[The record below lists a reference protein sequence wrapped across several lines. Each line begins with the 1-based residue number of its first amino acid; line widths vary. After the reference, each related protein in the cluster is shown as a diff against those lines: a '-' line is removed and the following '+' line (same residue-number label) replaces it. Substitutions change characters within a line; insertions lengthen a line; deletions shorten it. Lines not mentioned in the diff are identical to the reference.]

1 MKHVTFATLALAAL
15 APLGASAQEE
25 MGRVISSTPIIQQV
39 AVPRQVCSDQ
49 PVMVP
54 QQRSGAG
61 AVIGAIAGGA
71 MGNAIGDGTGRAAA
85 TAIGIIGGAM
95 LGDRIEGGGGS
106 QVQQMQ
112 QCTTQTFY
120 ENRTVGYNVIYEYAG
135 KQYNVQMPND
145 PGPYVR
151 LQIRPIGANSLPAP
165 PVASQPYV
173 DQGQAQAYP
182 VQPVYGQPV
191 YSQPVYPQ
199 PVYVQPT
206 ISSYTTYVPQ
216 RPAYY
221 AAPISFSFG
230 YVHRDYHR
238 HPRTHNHRPG
248 RDPRHWR

>member
-1 MKHVTFATLALAAL
+1 MKHITFATFALAAL
-15 APLGASAQEE
+15 LPLGASAQED
-25 MGRVISSTPIIQQV
+25 MARVISSTPIIQQV
-39 AVPRQVCSDQ
+39 AVPRQVCSEQ
-49 PVMVP
+49 PVVVP

-112 QCTTQTFY
+112 QCSTQTYY

-135 KQYNVQMPND
+135 KQYSVQMPND

-151 LQIRPIGANSLPAP
+151 LQIRPIGANTQPAP
-165 PVASQPYV
+165 PVAAQPYSYP
-173 DQGQAQAYP
+173 GQAQPIP
-182 VQPVYGQPV
+182 V
-191 YSQPVYPQ
+191 Q

-206 ISSYTTYVPQ
+206 IIQPAMAVPAITSYTTYVPAPP
-216 RPAYY
+216 RPSYY
-221 AAPISFSFG
+221 APPISFSFG
-230 YVHRDYHR
+230 YVHSDYHR
-238 HPRTHNHRPG
+238 HPRTHYRPG